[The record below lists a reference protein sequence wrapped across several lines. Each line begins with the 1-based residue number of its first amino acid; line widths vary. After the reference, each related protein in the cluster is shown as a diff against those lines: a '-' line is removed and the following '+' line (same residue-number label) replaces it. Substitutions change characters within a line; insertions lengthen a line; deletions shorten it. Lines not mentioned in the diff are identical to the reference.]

1 MRAKPLIL
9 SLASTLV
16 LLVLCDLALSRFRP
30 CYYRRPQERLPGE
43 QWKSLIHQRSG
54 TPGLEYE
61 LCPNVDSTDRGVS
74 IRTNSLG
81 MRGPELVLPRD
92 PASVRIG
99 VLGDSVA
106 FGIGLP
112 FEEIWS
118 SIVLREIT
126 QALPGSRFEL
136 MNCAVSGYS
145 SRDEAQVLEHKLLPL
160 DPDLVIVG
168 YFLNDPEPEP
178 LQPLQNYFHD
188 PEWWQH
194 SDILRRLAQLRRK
207 RDVQDLGGGD
217 VWRYYHAPAGE
228 PWKRARAAL
237 ERMAE
242 LARPR
247 GVHVLLIVTP
257 VLSPLEHW
265 SEYPYEPIHAQVC
278 ELARGLGWDA
288 LDLLGALRNSGL
300 EPPQLRLDESHPNAR
315 GHEIIG
321 RAIAAELL
329 ARRELLARVQ
339 GR

>member
-1 MRAKPLIL
+1 MRAKPVLF
-9 SLASTLV
+9 SLASSLL
-16 LLVLCDLALSRFRP
+16 LLVACDLLLSRCAP

-43 QWKSLIHQRSG
+43 QWKSLIHQESH

-61 LCPNVDSTDRGVS
+61 LRPNVDSTDRGVA

-81 MRGPELVLPRD
+81 MRGPELVEPRD
-92 PASVRIG
+92 PATLRIG

-106 FGIGLP
+106 FGIGLAV
-112 FEEIWS
+112 ESVWS
-118 SIVLREIT
+118 SVAVRAIAD
-126 QALPGSRFEL
+126 ALPGTRFEL
-136 MNCAVSGYS
+136 ANCAVSGYS
-145 SRDEAQVLEHKLLPL
+145 ACDEAQVLESKLLPL

-178 LQPLQNYFHD
+178 LQPLQNYFHEPD
-188 PEWWQH
+188 WWQH

-207 RDVQDLGGGD
+207 LDVQHLGDGD

-228 PWKRARAAL
+228 PWKGTRAAL

-242 LARPR
+242 LARAR

-265 SEYPYEPIHAQVC
+265 SAYPYEPIHAQVC
-278 ELARGLGWDA
+278 GLARSLGWDA
-288 LDLLGALRNSGL
+288 LDLLGALRDSGL
-300 EPPQLRLDESHPNAR
+300 EPPELRLDESHPNAR

-321 RAIAAELL
+321 KAIAAELL
-329 ARRELLARVQ
+329 AHPELLERV
-339 GR
+339 RRH

>member
-9 SLASTLV
+9 SLASALV
-16 LLVLCDLALSRFRP
+16 LLVASDLALARFRP

-43 QWKSLIHQRSG
+43 QWKSLIHQRSS

-61 LCPNVDSTDRGVS
+61 LRPGIDSIDREVA

-81 MRGPELVLPRD
+81 MRGPELARPRD
-92 PASVRIG
+92 PACVRIG

-112 FEEIWS
+112 LESVWS
-118 SIVLREIT
+118 SVVLREIG
-126 QALPGSRFEL
+126 AARPGERFEL
-136 MNCAVSGYS
+136 ANCAVSGYS
-145 SRDEAQVLEHKLLPL
+145 SQDEACVLESKLLPL

-207 RDVQDLGGGD
+207 LAVQRLGGGD
-217 VWRYYHAPAGE
+217 VWRYYHAPEGE
-228 PWKRARAAL
+228 PWKGARAAL

-265 SEYPYEPIHAQVC
+265 SEYPYASIHAQVC
-278 ELARGLGWDA
+278 ALARGLGWQA
-288 LDLLGALRNSGL
+288 LDLLEALGRSGL

-315 GHEIIG
+315 GSEIIG

-329 ARRELLARVQ
+329 AHPELLERAKPR
-339 GR
+339 